1 MSRKGGTMHKVT
13 LTASLV
19 LAMAVSASASK
30 IIGSTTLKDS
40 QPVGTID
47 KDAKYQAYDLFF
59 QSAGQQYTCRT
70 NPKKPINTTDFVI
83 GSDIQYEIDENRAT
97 IRTPKGK
104 KVDCKIVRVEY
115 PGST

>member
-1 MSRKGGTMHKVT
+1 MKKVT
-13 LTASLV
+13 LTAALIM
-19 LAMAVSASASK
+19 AMTVSASASK

-40 QPVGTID
+40 QPVGTTD

-83 GSDIQYEIDENRAT
+83 GSDIQYQIDDDKAT
-97 IRTPKGK
+97 IKTPQGK
-104 KVDCKIVRVEY
+104 KVECRIVRVEY
-115 PGST
+115 PSM

>member
-1 MSRKGGTMHKVT
+1 MHKVT
-13 LTASLV
+13 LTAACI
-19 LAMAVSASASK
+19 LAMAASALASK

-70 NPKKPINTTDFVI
+70 NPKKPINATDFVV

-104 KVDCKIVRVEY
+104 KIDCKIVRVEY
-115 PGST
+115 PSST